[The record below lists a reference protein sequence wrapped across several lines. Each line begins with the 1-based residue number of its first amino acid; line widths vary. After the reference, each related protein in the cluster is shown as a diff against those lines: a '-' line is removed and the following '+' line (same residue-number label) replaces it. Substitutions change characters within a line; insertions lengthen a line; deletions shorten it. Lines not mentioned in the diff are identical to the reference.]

1 MTLHSTACV
10 DWAKRI
16 VERRS
21 LTPSPLFADEAAEAL
36 AFFKSLKIT
45 DAPGEPTFGQACDQW
60 VFDFVAAIFGAY
72 DAETGRR
79 LIREFFLLISKK
91 NSKSTIAAGIMITA
105 LVRNWRKGAE
115 LLILAPTLEV
125 AQNAWKPARDMIRA
139 DPELE
144 ALLHIQESTRT
155 ITNLKTKAEL
165 KVVAADTDVVS
176 GKKAGFVLVDELWI
190 FGKRPAADAMLREA
204 TGGLVSRPEGFVI
217 WLSTQSDA
225 EPAGVFKTKLQYAR
239 DVRDGKIEDS
249 KFLPLIYEFPERM
262 IRSKA
267 YLKPD
272 NFYITNPN
280 IGRSVDAEWLVDEL
294 RKVINAT
301 GGELQVFLS
310 KHLNIEIGL
319 RLSHDRWRGAD
330 YWLKA
335 TLKELTLDELIRR
348 SEVCTVGGDGGGLD
362 DWNGITVIGRCRET
376 RDLLMW
382 SKAWAQSDAWKRRQD
397 IASRMDDFVKD
408 GDLVR
413 CELPGDDVMEFVEI
427 CKRLREAEL
436 LPEKGAIGL
445 DSAQA
450 ADLVDALSEAGF
462 EDGSVVAVSQ
472 GYKLAGAIWGM
483 ERMLKAA
490 ARGLPANDD
499 KAEDSDADDDADD
512 GEAFDGQGENEA
524 VEAPTEQP
532 VADASGLDGQAGG
545 ERRRRKLW
553 HANQRMM
560 AWCVGN
566 AKVEKRGNAVLVT
579 KQAAGK
585 DKIDPLC
592 SGFNA
597 FDLMS
602 RNPVAATRR
611 SVYEHR
617 GIRTV

>member
-1 MTLHSTACV
+1 MSFQTTACV
-10 DWAKRI
+10 DWEKRI

-21 LTPSPLFADEAAEAL
+21 LIPSPLFADEAAEAL
-36 AFFKSLKIT
+36 AFFKSLRIV
-45 DAPGEPTFGQACDQW
+45 DAPSRPTFGESCEQW

-79 LIREFFLLISKK
+79 LIRQFFLLISKK
-91 NSKSTIAAGIMITA
+91 NAKSTIAAGVMITA
-105 LVRNWRKGAE
+105 LVRNWREEAE

-125 AQNAWKPARDMIRA
+125 AQNAWKPAAAMIRA

-144 ALLHIQESTRT
+144 ALLHIQEHTRT
-155 ITNLKTKAEL
+155 IKNLKTKAEL

-190 FGKRPAADAMLREA
+190 FGKRPTADAMLREA

-249 KFLPLIYEFPERM
+249 KFLPVIFEFPEWM
-262 IRSKA
+262 IKKKS
-267 YLKPD
+267 YLEPKY
-272 NFYITNPN
+272 FYITNPN
-280 IGRSVDAEWLVDEL
+280 IGRSVDMEWLIDEL
-294 RKVINAT
+294 RQVINAT

-335 TLKELTLDELIRR
+335 TLKGLTLDELIRR
-348 SEVCTVGGDGGGLD
+348 SEVATVGGDGGGLD
-362 DWNGITVIGRCRET
+362 DWNGMTVIGRCRET

-382 SKAWAQSDAWKRRQD
+382 SKAWAQSDAWERRKD
-397 IASRMDDFVKD
+397 IASRMDDFVED

-413 CELPGDDVMEFVEI
+413 CDLPGDDVAEFVEI
-427 CKRLREAEL
+427 CKRLRAAGL
-436 LPEKGAIGL
+436 LPDKAAIGL
-445 DSAQA
+445 DAAQA

-462 EDGSVVAVSQ
+462 DGEQVVAVSQ
-472 GYKLAGAIWGM
+472 GYRLASAIWGM

-490 ARGLPANDD
+490 ARGVPANDD
-499 KAEDSDADDDADD
+499 TESANDEDPPSAEELDLQAQPEPPQGADQQR
-512 GEAFDGQGENEA
+512 G
-524 VEAPTEQP
+524 
-532 VADASGLDGQAGG
+532 
-545 ERRRRKLW
+545 RKLW
-553 HANQRMM
+553 HADQRMM
-560 AWCVGN
+560 NFCVGN

-602 RNPVAATRR
+602 RNPVARSG
-611 SVYEHR
+611 SVYEKR
-617 GIRTV
+617 GMAFV